1 MPPSAGSA
9 DPGGFFFHC
18 VRMPFVTGH
27 DVDFVALHFP
37 DQNRFGL
44 AGDDPVPQLLDL
56 R

>member
-1 MPPSAGSA
+1 
-9 DPGGFFFHC
+9 
-18 VRMPFVTGH
+18 MPFVTGH